1 MFVTNFTSYIKL
13 TSFDVVQTKSCVNF
27 PKIKHP
33 KFSRPKF
40 LASNASPV
48 KEADLG
54 VTFKDTTRIP
64 GARCSRRLDSKD
76 RWETELNIVSSS
88 AH

>member
-1 MFVTNFTSYIKL
+1 MLVTNFTSYIKL

-48 KEADLG
+48 KEANLG
-54 VTFKDTTRIP
+54 VTPKDTTENGIALK
-64 GARCSRRLDSKD
+64 ARRSLFKK
-76 RWETELNIVSSS
+76 IVLERSLGN
-88 AH
+88 